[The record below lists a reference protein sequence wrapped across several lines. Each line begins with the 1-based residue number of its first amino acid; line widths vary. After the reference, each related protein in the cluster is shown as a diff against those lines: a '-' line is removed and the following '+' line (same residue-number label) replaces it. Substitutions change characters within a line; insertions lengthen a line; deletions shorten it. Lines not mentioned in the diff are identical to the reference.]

1 MGVATID
8 HHTFFHNQEAHVEPS
23 VFPLW
28 RREQEAVIQSL
39 KDKGAAL
46 VLVADDRS
54 DSLDTK
60 QSLTRSVLL
69 SRESTRLIH
78 DHCC

>member
-8 HHTFFHNQEAHVEPS
+8 HHTFFHNQEAHVES
-23 VFPLW
+23 AVFPLW
-28 RREQEAVIQSL
+28 KREQEAVIQSL

-54 DSLDTK
+54 DSLDTQ
-60 QSLTRSVLL
+60 QSLA
-69 SRESTRLIH
+69 
-78 DHCC
+78 